1 MESTLATST
10 AYTGNRPTTAQW
22 LGAILTALAVLFLVF
37 DFAVKFTT
45 NAAVVSAFAEL
56 GYPLSLAPIIGTLEI
71 VCLVIYLVPRTS
83 LLGALLW
90 TGYLGGAIASHVRVA
105 NPLFSHTLFP
115 IYVAA
120 LIWGGLIL
128 RDADLRSFLLRRITA

>member
-1 MESTLATST
+1 MESTLATSA
-10 AYTGNRPTTAQW
+10 AYTGNRPTTAWW
-22 LGAILTALAVLFLVF
+22 LGAILTALSVLFLAF
-37 DFAVKFTT
+37 DFAIKFTA

-56 GYPLSLAPIIGTLEI
+56 GYPLSLAPVIATLET

-90 TGYLGGAIASHVRVA
+90 TGYLGGAIASHVRVG
-105 NPLFSHTLFP
+105 NPFFSHTLFP